1 MPYIHFTEEQKLRAN
16 SVDLAEFLRR
26 QGEKLIPS
34 GRDKRLASDHSIT
47 VRGNEWYDHESKEGG
62 KAISFVQTFYG
73 LSYANSDDP
82 DFMESAEKCVDSFNS
97 LSESVINEICQKLI
111 SCAQEG
117 DGLDEEFELP
127 ALDNPLDILD
137 YCWFMALY
145 VDMKSIGDEIAYA
158 VEGEGEWGEN
168 IGFVIKNDSVVYVGA
183 DYLEHMENA

>member
-1 MPYIHFTEEQKLRAN
+1 MWRGRFN
-16 SVDLAEFLRR
+16 SKFFRND
-26 QGEKLIPS
+26 
-34 GRDKRLASDHSIT
+34 
-47 VRGNEWYDHESKEGG
+47 EGG
-62 KAISFVQTFYG
+62 DEFIVYV
-73 LSYANSDDP
+73 NSDDP

-127 ALDNPLDILD
+127 ALDNPLDILN

>member
-1 MPYIHFTEEQKLRAN
+1 MIRWLQQEDVEGRFN
-16 SVDLAEFLRR
+16 SKFFRND
-26 QGEKLIPS
+26 
-34 GRDKRLASDHSIT
+34 
-47 VRGNEWYDHESKEGG
+47 EGG
-62 KAISFVQTFYG
+62 DEFIV
-73 LSYANSDDP
+73 YANSDDP

>member
-1 MPYIHFTEEQKLRAN
+1 MIRWLQQEDVEGRFN
-16 SVDLAEFLRR
+16 SKFFRND
-26 QGEKLIPS
+26 
-34 GRDKRLASDHSIT
+34 
-47 VRGNEWYDHESKEGG
+47 EGG
-62 KAISFVQTFYG
+62 DEFIV
-73 LSYANSDDP
+73 YANSDDP

-145 VDMKSIGDEIAYA
+145 VDMKSIGDEIAYITIGANETAQTYEARQKRTYWTIAGVSAAYLLVWLA
-158 VEGEGEWGEN
+158 VNGLLLYKRRKAGETE
-168 IGFVIKNDSVVYVGA
+168 
-183 DYLEHMENA
+183 